1 MTNFQ
6 FSQSHINRLA
16 EAGVKWAFEDQDP
29 STGRPREIGFVY
41 TRHLEVDGL
50 TPRGLLVGTATDLLE
65 KLYGRGGNVQLLSET
80 LVSATRLG
88 SYDKHPSQEEN
99 LIDMIVHLSAKLKA
113 KEEPPVTL
121 DTLNERLTRIERKF
135 Q

>member
-1 MTNFQ
+1 MGIRKEKDMNEFIRGN
-6 FSQSHINRLA
+6 H
-16 EAGVKWAFEDQDP
+16 D
-29 STGRPREIGFVY
+29 
-41 TRHLEVDGL
+41 L
-50 TPRGLLVGTATDLLE
+50 TFRGLLVGTATDLLE
-65 KLYGRGGNVQLLSET
+65 QVHGRGISIIFST
-80 LVSATRLG
+80 LNPHSVSHG
-88 SYDKHPSQEEN
+88 KIGHWHSGYPSQEEN

>member
-6 FSQSHINRLA
+6 FTQAHIHRLEA
-16 EAGVKWAFEDQDP
+16 AGVKWVR
-29 STGRPREIGFVY
+29 TGNVADSAWKINAWLCNSS
-41 TRHLEVDGL
+41 HDL

-65 KLYGRGGNVQLLSET
+65 KVVSDHTSVEFDLSHS
-80 LVSATRLG
+80 VSFRPFNARKW
-88 SYDKHPSQEEN
+88 YDTHPTQEEN
-99 LIDMIVHLSAKLKA
+99 LIDLIVDLSAQLKA
-113 KEEPPVTL
+113 KEMPPVTL